1 MYFVVLNVWKQIFL
15 TNISAATDKNFAYDK
30 KLAPCDTTELKN
42 GKLQKLFRKGILR
55 IKH

>member
-1 MYFVVLNVWKQIFL
+1 MFGNKFLLL

-30 KLAPCDTTELKN
+30 KLAPCDTAELKN